1 MLSTLVVGTERSML
15 EQSWSIVLVG
25 GRCTGWTREEHGR
38 GKVKSEPGARWGEKY
53 ETEHNHSCRI

>member
-15 EQSWSIVLVG
+15 EQSWSIVLVVAGALG
-25 GRCTGWTREEHGR
+25 GPGEHGR
-38 GKVKSEPGARWGEKY
+38 GKVKSEQGARWGEKY